1 MINPGLLAALCLT
14 QSVGMSES
22 GSQIRFF
29 AAAEA
34 AGDGIPQTSILV
46 AEPGEIFTI
55 RLEANA
61 TTGYQWALKNIKAQD
76 VCLLL
81 SSEYEPSDSG
91 LAGAGGF
98 QVWTFAALERGDATL
113 EFEYLRPWE
122 TGAEPA
128 QKHTACVV
136 VW

>member
-1 MINPGLLAALCLT
+1 MAKIYTLVNQKGGVGKTTSAINLGAFLGHYDQRVLI
-14 QSVGMSES
+14 V
-22 GSQIRFF
+22 
-29 AAAEA
+29 
-34 AGDGIPQTSILV
+34 DVDPQ
-46 AEPGEIFTI
+46 
-55 RLEANA
+55 ANA
-61 TTGYQWALKNIKAQD
+61 TTGYQWALKNTEAQD